1 MDRTLA
7 RRLIFGSA
15 AIGSLGTFAMH
26 LILPALPDIRDHFAS
41 SLSTTQLL
49 ISLAM
54 LAIAAGNITVAPLSD
69 RYGRRPIIV
78 FGLVL
83 FLLGST
89 LGALAPGIGWLVAAR
104 IVQAFGSGA
113 AMAVARAT
121 LMDFFGPE
129 RAATGIA
136 YTATAILVVPMLAPT
151 LGGVAAEW
159 QGWRAVFVL
168 CAVLGLAVLAF
179 TLLRI
184 QETHA
189 QEEDVSTRPD
199 SLQSYRQLLGA
210 AEFRAYAFFGA
221 VMFAAVSAFIAGAP
235 HVVIDVMG
243 LSPSSYG
250 LYFILTAAGSFS
262 GFFTAAR
269 ISRRVGAHRMMRFG
283 LFASLAGGALMAA
296 LALAGVWLPL
306 ALFLPGALVGFA
318 NAIAAPNSTSSAI
331 AVRRDIAGAASGL
344 VGFLQLMVSALVVQA
359 VALFANRT
367 PYPLVFAIL
376 ALNLLAAWFLSRVRT
391 PHPNPLPAV
400 RGEGADRQGT

>member
-1 MDRTLA
+1 VDRTLA

-26 LILPALPDIRDHFAS
+26 LVLPALPDIREHFAS
-41 SLSTTQLL
+41 TLSTTQLL
-49 ISLAM
+49 VSLAM
-54 LAIAAGNITVAPLSD
+54 LSIAAGNIMVAPLSD

-78 FGLVL
+78 FGLGL
-83 FLLGST
+83 FLFGSVC
-89 LGALAPGIGWLVAAR
+89 GALAPSIGWLIAAR

-151 LGGVAAEW
+151 LGGIAVEW

-168 CAVLGLAVLAF
+168 CAVLGIAVLAF

-184 QETHA
+184 RETHA
-189 QEEDVSTRPD
+189 RAPDVSTRPD
-199 SLQSYRQLLGA
+199 SLASYRLLLA
-210 AEFRAYAFFGA
+210 APGFRAYAFFGA
-221 VMFAAVSAFIAGAP
+221 TMFAAVSTFIANAP

-250 LYFILTAAGSFS
+250 LYFILTASGSFS

-269 ISRRVGAHRMMRFG
+269 ISRRVGAYPMMRFG
-283 LFASLAGGALMAA
+283 LLLSLAGGILMVA
-296 LALAGVWLPL
+296 LALAGVWRPL
-306 ALFLPGALVGFA
+306 ALFVPAALVGFA

-331 AVRRDIAGAASGL
+331 AVRPDIAGAASGL
-344 VGFLQLMVSALVVQA
+344 VGFVQLVVTALVVQA

-367 PYPLVFAIL
+367 PYPLVGAIL

-391 PHPNPLPAV
+391 PHPNPLPAAP
-400 RGEGADRQGT
+400 REGE

>member
-26 LILPALPDIRDHFAS
+26 LILPALPGIRDHFGS
-41 SLSTTQLL
+41 SLSVTQLL
-49 ISLAM
+49 VSLAM
-54 LAIAAGNITVAPLSD
+54 LAIAAGNIVVAPFSD
-69 RYGRRPIIV
+69 RYGRRPVIV
-78 FGLVL
+78 FGLLL
-83 FLLGST
+83 FLLGSM
-89 LGALAPGIGWLVAAR
+89 LGAFAQSIGWLVAAR

-113 AMAVARAT
+113 AMAVSRAT
-121 LMDFFGPE
+121 LMDSFGPE

-151 LGGVAAEW
+151 IGGLAVEW
-159 QGWRAVFVL
+159 QGWRAVFAL
-168 CAVLGLAVLAF
+168 CFVLGVTVLAF

-184 QETHA
+184 EETHA
-189 QEEDVSTRPD
+189 TTQDVSTRPD

-210 AEFRAYAFFGA
+210 ADFRAYASFGA

-235 HVVIDVMG
+235 HVAIDVMG

-250 LYFILTAAGSFS
+250 LYFIVTAAGSFS

-269 ISRRVGAHRMMRFG
+269 LSRRLGPHRMMRAG
-283 LFASLAGGALMAA
+283 LVLSLAGGVLMVA
-296 LALAGVWLPL
+296 LALARVWHPL
-306 ALFLPGALVGFA
+306 ALFVPGMLVGFA
-318 NAIAAPNSTSSAI
+318 NAVAAPSSTSSAI

-344 VGFLQLMVSALVVQA
+344 VGFLQLVAAAVVVQTI
-359 VALFANRT
+359 ALFANRT

-376 ALNLLAAWFLSRVRT
+376 GLNLLAAWCLWVMPSRKALSKT
-391 PHPNPLPAV
+391 P
-400 RGEGADRQGT
+400 

>member
-54 LAIAAGNITVAPLSD
+54 LAIAAGNIMVAPLSD

-78 FGLVL
+78 FGLL
-83 FLLGST
+83 TFFFGSV

-151 LGGVAAEW
+151 LGGIAVEW

-184 QETHA
+184 QETHSQA
-189 QEEDVSTRPD
+189 PDVSTRPD

-210 AEFRAYAFFGA
+210 AEFRSYAFFGA
-221 VMFAAVSAFIAGAP
+221 VMFAAVSTFIAGAP

-269 ISRRVGAHRMMRFG
+269 ISRRLGAHRMMRIG
-283 LFASLAGGALMAA
+283 LLLSLAGGALMVA

-318 NAIAAPNSTSSAI
+318 NAMAAPNSTSSAI
-331 AVRRDIAGAASGL
+331 AVRPDIAGAASGL
-344 VGFLQLMVSALVVQA
+344 VGFLQLVVTALVVQA

-367 PYPLVFAIL
+367 PYPLVGAIL

-391 PHPNPLPAV
+391 AHP
-400 RGEGADRQGT
+400 

>member
-1 MDRTLA
+1 MDRALA

-41 SLSTTQLL
+41 SLSTTQFLV
-49 ISLAM
+49 SLAM
-54 LAIAAGNITVAPLSD
+54 LAIAAGNIMVAPLSD

-83 FLLGST
+83 FLLGSV

-151 LGGVAAEW
+151 LGGLAVEW

-168 CAVLGLAVLAF
+168 CAVLGIAVLAF

-189 QEEDVSTRPD
+189 RAEDVRTRPD
-199 SLQSYRQLLGA
+199 SLASYRLLLGA

-221 VMFAAVSAFIAGAP
+221 TMFAAVSAFIAGAP

-269 ISRRVGAHRMMRFG
+269 ISRRVGAYRMMRYG
-283 LFASLAGGALMAA
+283 LFASLAGGALMVA
-296 LALAGVWLPL
+296 LAIAGVWVPL
-306 ALFLPGALVGFA
+306 ALFLPAALVGFA

-331 AVRRDIAGAASGL
+331 AVHPHIAGAASGL
-344 VGFLQLMVSALVVQA
+344 VGFLQLVVTALVVQA

-367 PYPLVFAIL
+367 PYPLVGAIL
-376 ALNLLAAWFLSRVRT
+376 ALNLLAAWFLSRVA
-391 PHPNPLPAV
+391 PARETV
-400 RGEGADRQGT
+400 SKAP